1 MKSSTTQIAK
11 MKREIVNSEHRWVTS
26 GRIIV
31 HNYIRLIARQGA
43 WKGSSPFVAH
53 LAIGG
58 EHGD

>member
-1 MKSSTTQIAK
+1 MKSSTTQIEK
-11 MKREIVNSEHRWVTS
+11 MREIVNSEYQWITS